1 MEYSIKEIARCIEIS
16 EQGLYK
22 RIKTNYEDYLKKG
35 FIVLNQVEQP
45 SGTKEQIF
53 ITKKGLE
60 DLLKTKQM
68 RKGATLKGFEGL
80 NQKTKPLNQVEQL
93 VEQPLNQTTKL
104 KDVQTASD
112 SLLNLLNQNI
122 ADLKEENK
130 RLNEKLEKQEARFDK
145 KLEEQKQEFKE
156 QYEKQQE
163 LYQKT
168 LDRIMQSF
176 QNALL
181 QLPKPKEEDTETE
194 TARDTTEIIQQE
206 PIKEDATIS
215 REEAERETETEQE
228 AEQKQKGVKSFFKRL
243 FSK

>member
-1 MEYSIKEIARCIEIS
+1 MEYSIKEIARCVEIS

-45 SGTKEQIF
+45 NGTKEQIF

-60 DLLKTKQM
+60 DLLKTKPM
-68 RKGATLKGFEGL
+68 RKGATLKGFEAL
-80 NQKTKPLNQVEQL
+80 NQNTKTLNQ
-93 VEQPLNQTTKL
+93 VEQPLNQDTKP
-104 KDVQTASD
+104 KDVQPASD
-112 SLLNLLNQNI
+112 VLLNLLNQNI

-194 TARDTTEIIQQE
+194 IQRDATEIIQQE

>member
-1 MEYSIKEIARCIEIS
+1 MEYSIKEIARCVEIS

-45 SGTKEQIF
+45 NGTKEQIF

-60 DLLKTKQM
+60 DLLKTKPM
-68 RKGATLKGFEGL
+68 RKGATLKGFEAL
-80 NQKTKPLNQVEQL
+80 NQTTKPLNQVEQ
-93 VEQPLNQTTKL
+93 PLNQDTKP
-104 KDVQTASD
+104 KDVQPASD
-112 SLLNLLNQNI
+112 VLLNLLNQNI

-181 QLPKPKEEDTETE
+181 QLPKPKEEDIETE
-194 TARDTTEIIQQE
+194 IQRDATEIIQQE

>member
-1 MEYSIKEIARCIEIS
+1 MEYSIKEIARCVEIS

-35 FIVLNQVEQP
+35 FIVVNQVEQP

-53 ITKKGLE
+53 ITRKGLE
-60 DLLKTKQM
+60 DLLKTKPM
-68 RKGATLKGFEGL
+68 RKGATLKGFEVL
-80 NQKTKPLNQVEQL
+80 NQKTKPLNQVEQP
-93 VEQPLNQTTKL
+93 VEQPLNQSTKP

-112 SLLNLLNQNI
+112 NLLNLLNQNI

-163 LYQKT
+163 MYQKT

-181 QLPKPKEEDTETE
+181 QLPKPKEEETE
-194 TARDTTEIIQQE
+194 TPKEATEIIQQE
-206 PIKEDATIS
+206 PIKEEVTQSTDAEQT
-215 REEAERETETEQE
+215 EQTDTET
-228 AEQKQKGVKSFFKRL
+228 KQGFFARLFKRRGG
-243 FSK
+243 KQ

>member
-1 MEYSIKEIARCIEIS
+1 MEYSIKEIARCVEIS

-45 SGTKEQIF
+45 NGTKEQIF

-60 DLLKTKQM
+60 DLLKTKPM
-68 RKGATLKGFEGL
+68 RKGATLKGFEAL
-80 NQKTKPLNQVEQL
+80 NQTTKPLNQD
-93 VEQPLNQTTKL
+93 TKP
-104 KDVQTASD
+104 KDVQPASD
-112 SLLNLLNQNI
+112 VLLNLLNQNI

-163 LYQKT
+163 FYQKT
-168 LDRIMQSF
+168 LDRIVQSF

-194 TARDTTEIIQQE
+194 IQRDATEIIQQE

-228 AEQKQKGVKSFFKRL
+228 AEQQQKGIKSFFKRL

>member
-1 MEYSIKEIARCIEIS
+1 MEYSIKEIARCVEIS

-45 SGTKEQIF
+45 NGTKEQIF

-60 DLLKTKQM
+60 DLLKTKPM
-68 RKGATLKGFEGL
+68 RKGATLKGFEAL
-80 NQKTKPLNQVEQL
+80 NQ
-93 VEQPLNQTTKL
+93 VEQPLNQDTKP
-104 KDVQTASD
+104 KDVQPASD
-112 SLLNLLNQNI
+112 VLLNLLNQNI

-194 TARDTTEIIQQE
+194 IQRDATEIIQQE
-206 PIKEDATIS
+206 PIKEDATLS

>member
-1 MEYSIKEIARCIEIS
+1 MEYSIKEIARCVEIS

-35 FIVLNQVEQP
+35 FIVVNQVEQP

-53 ITKKGLE
+53 ITRKGLE
-60 DLLKTKQM
+60 DLLKTKPM
-68 RKGATLKGFEGL
+68 RKGATLKGFEAL
-80 NQKTKPLNQVEQL
+80 NQKTKPLNQVEQ
-93 VEQPLNQTTKL
+93 PLNQDTKP

-112 SLLNLLNQNI
+112 NLLNLLNQNI
-122 ADLKEENK
+122 ADLKAENK
-130 RLNEKLEKQEARFDK
+130 RLNDKLEKQEARFDK

-181 QLPKPKEEDTETE
+181 QLPKPNEEETE
-194 TARDTTEIIQQE
+194 THKEATEIIQE
-206 PIKEDATIS
+206 PIKEDATLS
-215 REEAERETETEQE
+215 TEEAERETEKEQE
-228 AEQKQKGVKSFFKRL
+228 AEQKEKGVKSFFKRL

>member
-1 MEYSIKEIARCIEIS
+1 MEYSIKEIARCVEIS

-22 RIKTNYEDYLKKG
+22 RIKTNYEDYLKNG

-45 SGTKEQIF
+45 NGTKEQIF

-68 RKGATLKGFEGL
+68 RKGAILKGFEPL
-80 NQKTKPLNQVEQL
+80 NQAHNQVEQPLNQVEQPT
-93 VEQPLNQTTKL
+93 QPNNNIQGTENST
-104 KDVQTASD
+104 QA
-112 SLLNLLNQNI
+112 LLNLLNQNI

-130 RLNEKLEKQEARFDK
+130 RLNDKLEKQEERFDK

-168 LDRIMQSF
+168 LDKLMQSF
-176 QNALL
+176 NNALL
-181 QLPKPKEEDTETE
+181 QLPKPEETPPE
-194 TARDTTEIIQQE
+194 ATEIITEE
-206 PIKEDATIS
+206 PVKEEVIQP
-215 REEAERETETEQE
+215 EETTKPETEKEHSTE
-228 AEQKQKGVKSFFKRL
+228 KHKKGFLRRL
-243 FSK
+243 FFGGI

>member
-1 MEYSIKEIARCIEIS
+1 MEYSIKEIARCVEIS

-45 SGTKEQIF
+45 NGTKEQIF
-53 ITKKGLE
+53 ITRKGLE
-60 DLLKTKQM
+60 DLLKTKPM
-68 RKGATLKGFEGL
+68 RKGATLKGFEAL
-80 NQKTKPLNQVEQL
+80 NQ
-93 VEQPLNQTTKL
+93 VEQPLNQDTKP
-104 KDVQTASD
+104 KDVQPASD
-112 SLLNLLNQNI
+112 VLLNLLNQNI

-194 TARDTTEIIQQE
+194 IQRDATEIIQQE

-215 REEAERETETEQE
+215 REEAERETEQE
-228 AEQKQKGVKSFFKRL
+228 AEQQQKGIKSFFKRL

>member
-1 MEYSIKEIARCIEIS
+1 MEYSIKEIARCVEIS

-35 FIVLNQVEQP
+35 FIVVNQVEQP

-53 ITKKGLE
+53 ITRKGLE
-60 DLLKTKQM
+60 DLLKTKPM
-68 RKGATLKGFEGL
+68 RKGATLKGFEAL
-80 NQKTKPLNQVEQL
+80 NQKTKPLNQVEQ
-93 VEQPLNQTTKL
+93 PLNQDTKP

-112 SLLNLLNQNI
+112 NLLNLLNQNI

-130 RLNEKLEKQEARFDK
+130 RLNDKLEKQEARFDK

-194 TARDTTEIIQQE
+194 IQRDATEIIQQE
-206 PIKEDATIS
+206 PIKEDATLS
-215 REEAERETETEQE
+215 REEAERETEQE

>member
-1 MEYSIKEIARCIEIS
+1 MEYSIKEIARCVEIS

-35 FIVLNQVEQP
+35 FIVVNQVEQP

-53 ITKKGLE
+53 ITRKGLE
-60 DLLKTKQM
+60 DLLKTKPM
-68 RKGATLKGFEGL
+68 RKGATLKGFEAL
-80 NQKTKPLNQVEQL
+80 NQKTKPLNQVEQ
-93 VEQPLNQTTKL
+93 PLNQDTKP

-112 SLLNLLNQNI
+112 NLLNLLNQNI

-130 RLNEKLEKQEARFDK
+130 RLNDKLEKQEARFDK

-194 TARDTTEIIQQE
+194 IQRDATEIIQQE
-206 PIKEDATIS
+206 PIKEDATLS
-215 REEAERETETEQE
+215 REEAERGTETEQE

>member
-1 MEYSIKEIARCIEIS
+1 MEYSIKEIARCVEIS

-45 SGTKEQIF
+45 NGTKEQIF
-53 ITKKGLE
+53 ITRKGLE
-60 DLLKTKQM
+60 DLLKTKPM
-68 RKGATLKGFEGL
+68 RKGATLKGFEAL
-80 NQKTKPLNQVEQL
+80 NQ
-93 VEQPLNQTTKL
+93 VEQPLNQDTKP
-104 KDVQTASD
+104 KDVQPASD
-112 SLLNLLNQNI
+112 VLLNLLNQNI

-194 TARDTTEIIQQE
+194 IQRDATEIIQQE